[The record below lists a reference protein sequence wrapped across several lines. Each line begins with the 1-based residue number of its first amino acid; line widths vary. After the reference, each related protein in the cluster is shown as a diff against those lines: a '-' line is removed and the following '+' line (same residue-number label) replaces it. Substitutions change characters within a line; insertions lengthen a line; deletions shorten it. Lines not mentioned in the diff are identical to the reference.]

1 MHACA
6 LWQHRAIA
14 TGSLL
19 ASCAYRG
26 QPHAPGDQLSHHAA
40 ALQVNVVGGKYGMWG
55 LRRFGPKPVQLDCL
69 DFWPQRLMFL
79 AEQICEQQRVAQNR
93 PTPAAFVTF
102 K

>member
-1 MHACA
+1 MR
-6 LWQHRAIA
+6 LPW
-14 TGSLL
+14 
-19 ASCAYRG
+19 
-26 QPHAPGDQLSHHAA
+26 PAPDQLSHHATA
-40 ALQVNVVGGKYGMWG
+40 PQVNVVGAKYGMWG

-79 AEQICEQQRVAQNR
+79 AEQNCEQQRVADDR

>member
-6 LWQHRAIA
+6 LRQHKAAA
-14 TGSLL
+14 TGRLL
-19 ASCAYRG
+19 ALCACRG
-26 QPHAPGDQLSHHAA
+26 RPHDPADQLSHHAT
-40 ALQVNVVGGKYGMWG
+40 ALQVNVVGAKYGMWG

-79 AEQICEQQRVAQNR
+79 AEQICEQQRVAHNR

-102 K
+102 R